1 MQEGCNICPREC
13 KVDRLSGKKG
23 YCGESSK
30 MMVARAAL
38 HFWEEPCIS
47 GEEGS
52 GTIFFCGCPLHCIF
66 CQNYGISKGNLKE
79 KIKEEDKQNKRQ
91 ENIGKEITEEQLA
104 EAMLKLQEK
113 KANNINLVTATHY
126 IPQVSES
133 LKLAK
138 KKGLSVPVI
147 YNTGGYEKVE
157 SLKMLEGLV
166 DVYLPDMKYFSPKLS
181 KEYSQAPDY
190 FLVAKKAIEEMVRQT
205 GSPVFNE
212 RGIIKKGV
220 IVRHMILPGST
231 RDSMEIM
238 EYLIKT
244 YGNQIIISLM
254 NQYTPMEQMKTHPL
268 LKRRITQREYEKV
281 IDFGIQMGWE
291 NGFVQEKGT
300 VGESFIPQWNGE
312 GL

>member
-1 MQEGCNICPREC
+1 MQEGCLLCPREC
-13 KVDRLSGKKG
+13 KIDRAAGKKG

-30 MMVARAAL
+30 IMVARAAL

-66 CQNYGISKGNLKE
+66 CQNYGISKGN
-79 KIKEEDKQNKRQ
+79 IKKGNKDQDSKNQ
-91 ENIGKEITEEQLA
+91 ESENTGKEITVEQLA
-104 EAMLKLQEK
+104 EAMIRLQEK

-133 LKLAK
+133 IKLARQ
-138 KKGLSVPVI
+138 KGLSIPII
-147 YNTGGYEKVE
+147 YNTGGYEKRE
-157 SLKMLEGLV
+157 SLKLLEGLV
-166 DVYLPDMKYFSPKLS
+166 DVYLPDMKYFSSKLS
-181 KEYSQAPDY
+181 KEYSQAADY
-190 FLVAKKAIEEMVRQT
+190 FKVAKEAIEEMVRQT
-205 GSPVFNE
+205 GSPVFDE
-212 RGIIKKGV
+212 KGMIRKGV

-231 RDSMEIM
+231 QDSMKIM
-238 EYLIKT
+238 KYLIKT

-268 LKRRITQREYEKV
+268 LKRRITKREYEKV

-291 NGFVQEKGT
+291 NGFIQENGT

-312 GL
+312 GV